1 MFFMTIKA
9 IWANFS
15 FAFNQEIQI
24 AIRSPILHWLSWIFP
39 LLLFIL
45 VSANFSE
52 GTLLNLPVSV
62 VDHDHSLLSNKL
74 IRNLNAAPHADIKAI
89 DGTINTSLL
98 RLGSAKDYALLYIP
112 SHFERDVLTG
122 RQPTVRMYYN
132 ALFYAS
138 GSYAIQ
144 DFSGVIAQLN
154 VQFRPILAS
163 SMGRSIPPL
172 ARVTL
177 SYDSLF
183 NPSGNYIYYQQFAAT
198 IHMLQLFVI
207 TCTIYIMSRGTALL
221 TNKTFTSA
229 LLGKLAPYTLFF
241 TTLLLIEIAA
251 LSFFFDAKITGN
263 PFYLLLV
270 GFFYVIAAQ
279 SVGMLLFVFTK
290 SIFTA
295 YSLIGMLVSLALA
308 FSGFAMPIMAMAWP
322 AQIVANIQPLTH
334 ALNVMFDI
342 FLREVSLL
350 RVTQVCLIL
359 LIYPA
364 ICAFL
369 IRNRLLTRL
378 RMQEAF

>member
-1 MFFMTIKA
+1 MTIKA
-9 IWANFS
+9 IWPNFR

-62 VDHDHSLLSNKL
+62 VDHDHSLLSKKL
-74 IRNLNAAPHADIKAI
+74 IRHLNAAPHADIKAI
-89 DGTINTSLL
+89 DGTLNTSLL

-112 SHFERDVLTG
+112 YHFEKDVLTG

-144 DFSGVIAQLN
+144 DFRGVIAELN
-154 VQFRPILAS
+154 AKYRPILAS
-163 SMGRSIPPL
+163 SMERNIPPL

-207 TCTIYIMSRGTALL
+207 TCTIYVMSRGTALL
-221 TNKTFTSA
+221 THKTFISA

-251 LSFFFDAKITGN
+251 LSFFFDARVAGN
-263 PFYLLLV
+263 PFYLFLV
-270 GFFYVIAAQ
+270 GFFYVTAAQ
-279 SVGMLLFVFTK
+279 SIGMLLFVFTK

-295 YSLIGMLVSLALA
+295 YSLIGMLVSIALA

-342 FLREVSLL
+342 FSTRSFFATCHTSLFNIAPLSCYLRFFDS
-350 RVTQVCLIL
+350 
-359 LIYPA
+359 
-364 ICAFL
+364 
-369 IRNRLLTRL
+369 
-378 RMQEAF
+378 